1 MSFAAKVVLDSINPD
16 RQRLCSVVATY
27 PRFIHAEIMTHRDR
41 ARNAASSR
49 AIPWKAKRKK
59 MVNESDGEYAAN
71 LAEGGLPALSEKCMY
86 RMISENPVIPIK
98 WGAEQKGM
106 QTGDQIPPHL
116 ADLAT
121 KLWLIGR
128 DQMLKIADM
137 VHNIGETYE
146 MLQKGEL
153 EHLGLYGTSAQVEND
168 PTTKIHKSLA
178 NRLTEPWMW
187 ITVLMTATEWNNFF
201 RLRVHPD
208 AEIHFQKIAGM
219 IKDAMRESIPKRLA
233 IFEWHTPFVDDDEKN
248 EIVGAW
254 KAGRLNVPI
263 EFTALECIK
272 RISAGRCARLSY
284 LTHDGKRDWNED
296 IGLATK
302 LINRSDNVIHA
313 SPLEHV
319 ARSSDKSTR
328 SGPFK
333 GWFQFRKEFANENV
347 EG

>member
-1 MSFAAKVVLDSINPD
+1 MAFAAKVVLDSINPD

-41 ARNAASSR
+41 ARNSGSNR

-59 MVNESDGEYAAN
+59 HDHESDGEYRAN
-71 LAEGGLPALSEKCMY
+71 LAEGDLLSLSEKCMF

-98 WGAEQKGM
+98 WGCEQKGM
-106 QTGDQIPPHL
+106 QTGDEIPEDKRQEAERIWL
-116 ADLAT
+116 QARDFALQCADQLSQ
-121 KLWLIGR
+121 LN
-128 DQMLKIADM
+128 
-137 VHNIGETYE
+137 V
-146 MLQKGEL
+146 
-153 EHLGLYGTSAQVEND
+153 
-168 PTTKIHKSLA
+168 HKSLC
-178 NRLTEPWMW
+178 NRLTEPFMW
-187 ITVLMTATEWNNFF
+187 ITVLMTATEWKNFF

-219 IKDAMRESIPKRLA
+219 IHDAMKASTPKRLG
-233 IFEWHTPFVDDDEKN
+233 IFEWHTPFVDEDERN
-248 EIVGAW
+248 EIAGAW

-263 EFTALECIK
+263 EFSALDCIK
-272 RISAGRCARLSY
+272 RVSAGRCARLSY

-296 IGLATK
+296 IGLAER
-302 LINRSDNVIHA
+302 LIHRSDNVIHA

-333 GWFQFRKEFANENV
+333 GWFQFRKEFQNENV